1 MSRLPRPKAVP
12 VSLQG
17 KRRDDQNQSATQ
29 HEAMNKEIK
38 VVPDVAVMP
47 TKGSVGLRTQ
57 LPGMATTISGIAQAT
72 GGIGE
77 GNQIQSA
84 I

>member
-1 MSRLPRPKAVP
+1 MLLNDR
-12 VSLQG
+12 
-17 KRRDDQNQSATQ
+17 NQSSTQ
-29 HEAMNKEIK
+29 REAMNKEIK
-38 VVPDVAVMP
+38 VVPNVAVVP
-47 TKGSVGLRTQ
+47 ARGSVGLRTQ

>member
-1 MSRLPRPKAVP
+1 
-12 VSLQG
+12 
-17 KRRDDQNQSATQ
+17 
-29 HEAMNKEIK
+29 MNKEIK
-38 VVPDVAVMP
+38 VVPDVAAVP
-47 TKGSVGLRTQ
+47 TMGSVGLKTQ